1 MENVQNLLLNG
12 DFILVR
18 TMDLYSRKKYSEFE
32 TALLLDNPAVNPA
45 LLIMLV
51 SLKQFQP

>member
-51 SLKQFQP
+51 